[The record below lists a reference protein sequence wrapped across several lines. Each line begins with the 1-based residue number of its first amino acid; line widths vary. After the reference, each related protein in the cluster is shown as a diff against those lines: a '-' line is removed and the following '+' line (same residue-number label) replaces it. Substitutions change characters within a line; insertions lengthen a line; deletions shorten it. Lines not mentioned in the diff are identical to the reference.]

1 MQSIYRSL
9 SYPVR
14 SLKQRI
20 FQELIRL
27 FVCFKCFELSG
38 RISDKWKGYTD
49 TQTKIIE
56 QLRFWKGMRKC
67 QSNYHAW
74 YNHRHPF
81 RIPRSSSI
89 FPTEKLIW
97 PFLWNLGCP
106 FMAVQIKR
114 YLKYGG
120 NVDYLIFEDWVCVW
134 VCVCKCVCVCMCEKR
149 KWVKDSK
156 ITNRWN
162 IAGRVFGL
170 IFSKT
175 KE

>member
-1 MQSIYRSL
+1 M
-9 SYPVR
+9 
-14 SLKQRI
+14 
-20 FQELIRL
+20 
-27 FVCFKCFELSG
+27 CFEKFYELSW

-49 TQTKIIE
+49 TQTKILE
-56 QLRFWKGMRKC
+56 QLHFWKGMRKC

-89 FPTEKLIW
+89 SPTEKLIW

-114 YLKYGG
+114 YLKYGE
-120 NVDYLIFEDWVCVW
+120 NVDYSTFWGVCMCVWMCVGACVW
-134 VCVCKCVCVCMCEKR
+134 VCVCEKR

-170 IFSKT
+170 SFSKT